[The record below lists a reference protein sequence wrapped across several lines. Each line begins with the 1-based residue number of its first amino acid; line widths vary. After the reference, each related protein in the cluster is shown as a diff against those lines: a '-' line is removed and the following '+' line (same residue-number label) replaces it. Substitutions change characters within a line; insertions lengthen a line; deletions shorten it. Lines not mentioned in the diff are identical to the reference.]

1 MEPAPQTYQ
10 RLPGTRRTPFRRATL
25 WLGADH
31 ILSVNSAR
39 FSEEYKRYYFKD
51 IQAIV
56 VRQTSGATAMS
67 KALDLVVE
75 IVLALLAFSA
85 WRLQSR
91 GPAIAGAVCG
101 VTIRPRSPS
110 GTNRIRLWGVLFC
123 ADARPVVRTV
133 KPADSNTSERR
144 IDISP
149 ERSIPASRPWPL
161 FSFARRQFCY
171 ILPRQLYA
179 LRNPAAWASSS
190 EQNQRSGLVRAG

>member
-85 WRLQSR
+85 WRLQWR
-91 GPAIAGAVCG
+91 GPAVAGAV
-101 VTIRPRSPS
+101 I
-110 GTNRIRLWGVLFC
+110 LVLFILSKTPGPRC
-123 ADARPVVRTV
+123 VCQLITAVSSDTLPSLYRLRTADAVVRIV
-133 KPADSNTSERR
+133 APLVEQAQSEGPA
-144 IDISP
+144 
-149 ERSIPASRPWPL
+149 
-161 FSFARRQFCY
+161 Q
-171 ILPRQLYA
+171 
-179 LRNPAAWASSS
+179 
-190 EQNQRSGLVRAG
+190 